1 MQATDRDP
9 VLDQGSGVYTE
20 MYLYDL
26 EHDPYELHNLIHS
39 RVHQGVCL
47 ALGEKLVKLM
57 KEAGEGEAVI
67 LPQEKEKIGQ
77 LAVFDGEELL

>member
-1 MQATDRDP
+1 
-9 VLDQGSGVYTE
+9 

-39 RVHQGVCL
+39 RDHQEVCL

>member
-1 MQATDRDP
+1 M
-9 VLDQGSGVYTE
+9 
-20 MYLYDL
+20 
-26 EHDPYELHNLIHS
+26 
-39 RVHQGVCL
+39 
-47 ALGEKLVKLM
+47 LGEKLVKLM